1 MVCKEFIPHLDSNI
15 LFDVKIVLTRTWFL
29 LILKSIEWTNERIGT
44 NPFALHH
51 EGMWLSGRASAL
63 HAEGPGFD
71 PRHLQF
77 FSSLQR
83 ISIIHR
89 VLL

>member
-1 MVCKEFIPHLDSNI
+1 MDCTEMIPYLDSNI
-15 LFDVKIVLTRTWFL
+15 PFDVNIVLTRTWL
-29 LILKSIEWTNERIGT
+29 LLTLKNIEWTNETIRTYHIA
-44 NPFALHH
+44 FHY

-77 FSSLQR
+77 LSPLQR
-83 ISIIHR
+83 SSIIHR